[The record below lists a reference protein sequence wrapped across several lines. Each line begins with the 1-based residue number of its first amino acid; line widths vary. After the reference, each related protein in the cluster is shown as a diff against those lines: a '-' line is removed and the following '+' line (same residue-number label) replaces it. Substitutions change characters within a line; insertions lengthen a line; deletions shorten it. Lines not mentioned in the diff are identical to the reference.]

1 MKNKISLTLLSASR
15 FSALTLALIMLSFSA
30 HAENVLTGN
39 YYGIQFANSNGKLE
53 NNLVS
58 TETSYGHIKGK
69 YGRVLNDI
77 VSLEGQL
84 GFTNRPEGG
93 DSLMVYGAYLR
104 AGKNFGDYKLYGLLG
119 FGVTYSYDAKNK
131 ESESGGSYG
140 LGLEVF
146 GSKEVAITL
155 EYLTVLNKSV
165 DAGDL
170 TFDSLGIGYTYYFT
184 EDKSYFNKNRNK
196 IKSIRY

>member
-1 MKNKISLTLLSASR
+1 MKNKILPLFRFLILS
-15 FSALTLALIMLSFSA
+15 LALIMSSFSA
-30 HAENVLTGN
+30 MAENKLTGT

-53 NNLVS
+53 NSLGT

-69 YGRVLNDI
+69 YGWVLNDV

-84 GFTNRPEGG
+84 GITNTPEGAE
-93 DSLMVYGAYLR
+93 SLMIYGAYLR

-119 FGVTYSYDAKNK
+119 LGGIYSYDADDK

-140 LGLEVF
+140 FGVEIF
-146 GSKEVAITL
+146 GSKQVAISL
-155 EYLTVLNKSV
+155 EYLVVLNKSV

-170 TFDSLGIGYTYYFT
+170 TFDSIGIGYSYYFSD
-184 EDKSYFNKNRNK
+184 DKSYFDKNRNK